1 MLPLLFLNVMKKLFL
16 LVGILMAG
24 FVNAATL
31 VIEGKYQNKNVYVHN
46 GFGAGGVGFCAREV
60 KVNGNI
66 TTDEI
71 NSSAFEIDLKA
82 LHLKYGE
89 NVVIEIVHSDGCTP
103 KVLNME
109 DLKPKPTFEVITM
122 NITPAGLLKWSSKNE
137 MGALPYTIEQF
148 KWNKWVPVGEVDGLG
163 TPDVHEYSFQVAM
176 HSGENKYRIKQK
188 GLNSLTKMSKEVTV
202 TSTVAKPSFAIAKNN
217 SSIDFNEE
225 TAYEVYDA
233 YGVIVKKGFGKQIK
247 IDNLSKGEYYL
258 CYDNALT
265 EFKR

>member
-1 MLPLLFLNVMKKLFL
+1 MKNLFLI
-16 LVGILMAG
+16 VGAILYCG
-24 FVNAATL
+24 ISHAAVL

-46 GFGAGGVGFCAREV
+46 GFAANGVGFCAKEI
-60 KVNGNI
+60 KVNGRI
-66 TTDEI
+66 TTDEV

-82 LHLKYGE
+82 QNLKYGE
-89 NVVIEIVHSDGCTP
+89 NVVIEIVHSDGCQP

-122 NITPAGLLKWSSKNE
+122 SLSNTGLLKWTTKSE
-137 MGALPYTIEQF
+137 AGVLPFVIEQF

-163 TPDVHEYSFQVAM
+163 TSENHDYSFQVAM

-188 GLNSLTKMSKEVTV
+188 GLNSITRVSKDVTA
-202 TSTVAKPSFAIAKNN
+202 TSTINKPSYAIK
-217 SSIDFNEE
+217 SHESIDFSAE

-233 YGVIVKKGFGKQIK
+233 YGQVVIKGFGKQIK
-247 IDNLSKGEYYL
+247 IDNLQKGTYYL
-258 CYDNALT
+258 CYDNALA